1 MMALSRWSDAPA
13 TSLRDAFNQL
23 FDSAF
28 TPVLGNGSSSY
39 QSGYQTGAAANIWE
53 TGDEYQIAVMM
64 PGVDPDKV
72 NLTTV
77 GNTLTIDGALELGT
91 PEGAKSVWQEFGPAQ
106 FRRQL
111 TLPAEVDSDKIKAMY
126 RNGILL
132 LTVPKAEHAKPRS
145 IKVQAAA

>member
-1 MMALSRWSDAPA
+1 MMALTRWNDAPVM
-13 TSLRDAFNQL
+13 SLRDAFSQL
-23 FDSAF
+23 FDNSFAP
-28 TPVLGNGSSSY
+28 TLSNGMTSY
-39 QSGYQTGAAANIWE
+39 QSGAAANVWE
-53 TGDEYQIAVMM
+53 TGEEYQIAVMM

-77 GNTLTIDGALELGT
+77 GNTLMIDGALELGT

-145 IKVQAAA
+145 IKIQAAA

>member
-1 MMALSRWSDAPA
+1 MVALTRWNDTPA
-13 TSLRDAFNQL
+13 MSLRDAFNQL

-28 TPVLGNGSSSY
+28 SPVLGNGAPSY
-39 QSGYQTGAAANIWE
+39 QSGYYQTGAAANIWE

-77 GNTLTIDGALELGT
+77 GHTLTIEGALELSS

-111 TLPAEVDSDKIKAMY
+111 TLPAEVDSDKINAMY

-145 IKVQAAA
+145 IKIQAA